1 MDKNSKFCG
10 GRQPL
15 IDKSL
20 KGRVV
25 PWRIYKQLSSFLYRA
40 MAMNTDQFSD
50 NKIRLVENCSS
61 MLGFL
66 ECSENKQHPKKLE
79 MANFCKDRLC
89 DGCQNRRALRCFAVT
104 TKILHSIRNQSP
116 SYQYIFLTLTV
127 PNVPL
132 EELGNEIDLM
142 FGAWSKFTKRTE
154 LKKILKGYLR
164 SLEITYNHE
173 RDDFHPHFHVLIVV
187 PGGYFS
193 GKNYL
198 KHERWQQLW
207 KEARGLEVN
216 PSVDVR
222 KVKANLTPE
231 EKAAG
236 IDAMVKA
243 AAEVCKYSL
252 KSWSTS
258 AKLSSSRLEKIGAN
272 IDYGMEGHIW
282 LRESAEA
289 TRDTV
294 GVLHRIMKGRR
305 LMQYGGLMREVKRE
319 LGLKDGEESDADL
332 INTNDES
339 TSCQCAVCG
348 GGMEEKRY
356 WWNKLSRNYLSG
368 DN

>member
-1 MDKNSKFCG
+1 MKDTSKVCD
-10 GRQPL
+10 GRQVL
-15 IDKSL
+15 IDKSP
-20 KGRVV
+20 KGRLV

-40 MAMNTDQFSD
+40 MAANTDQFSN
-50 NKIRLVENCSS
+50 NKIGLVENCSS

-66 ECSENKQHPKKLE
+66 ECTKNNQHPKKLE

-104 TKILHSIRNQSP
+104 TKILHTIRDQYP

-132 EELGNEIDLM
+132 GELDAEINLM
-142 FGAWSKFTKRTE
+142 FQAW
-154 LKKILKGYLR
+154 KKLYERKAVKTVMKGYLR

-187 PGGYFS
+187 PSNYFS
-193 GKNYL
+193 TGYIKF
-198 KHERWQQLW
+198 ERWQELW
-207 KEARGLEVN
+207 KQARGLEVN

-272 IDYGMEGHIW
+272 IDYGMGGHIW

-289 TRDTV
+289 TCDTV
-294 GVLHRIMKGRR
+294 SVLHRIMKGRR

-348 GGMEEKRY
+348 GGMEERRY

-368 DN
+368 DD